1 MHVKTIDKAHA
12 GPIFDLWASE
22 STVSRESTVLSAG
35 KDGRIQ
41 RWRFSLKLGSID
53 LEYLKTNDMK
63 EIVGE
68 THPTKS
74 VR

>member
-12 GPIFDLWASE
+12 GPIFDLWAS
-22 STVSRESTVLSAG
+22 ESTVLSAG

-63 EIVGE
+63 EIIGE